1 MDPEDL
7 RLLVGTYDWCAIA
20 TCDGE
25 LTEAITNR
33 GRGAQ
38 EDGVCHLVSAKEYE
52 YRVYKV
58 GGVKIR

>member
-1 MDPEDL
+1 MDPKDL
-7 RLLVGTYDWCAIA
+7 RLLVGTHDWCSIA

-38 EDGVCHLVSAKEYE
+38 EDGIRHLVSAGRYE